1 MVILKSLYLSVPP
14 SWFCWSRISRSF
26 SIQWMWE
33 LDLAELTENPPSLKL
48 LTNIS
53 FYTNCLQ
60 SVAVVETILVV
71 TVFTIHYALDI
82 FVAH

>member
-1 MVILKSLYLSVPP
+1 
-14 SWFCWSRISRSF
+14 
-26 SIQWMWE
+26 MWE

-48 LTNIS
+48 LTNSS

>member
-1 MVILKSLYLSVPP
+1 
-14 SWFCWSRISRSF
+14 
-26 SIQWMWE
+26 MWE

-71 TVFTIHYALDI
+71 TIFTIHYALDI